1 MSNTAY
7 AFRRSPE
14 FVCPPE
20 RCKGHAGWR
29 DALPEDN
36 DGRVLRE
43 ASGAG
48 AAWAVVLAG
57 LLGAG
62 AVAGR
67 MQPEGHLSANK
78 VLAIATLWVMVT
90 AAAGTGAMGVA
101 SVFLRRK
108 RGRRF
113 RVEMLEATAAW
124 VLLPPLFLLA
134 GRDSAWAMALAAGAA
149 GVMAACLRGMIPVTP
164 VAEQAWQPA
173 GPQFAELPAPD
184 SGRGQAWAVA
194 ICVECAVLLAARR
207 QLLPATLLM
216 GVGAGLFVWKQLTSL
231 VRARGETMARPAA
244 RSVATAVLA
253 LLVVVPLLLVQLV
266 EMRPPRGLPRNDS
279 RRFRGSR
286 RTAIGASFC
295 MRCGTRR
302 RNCRRCRWNGI
313 RYGMGR
319 GNGW

>member
-1 MSNTAY
+1 M
-7 AFRRSPE
+7 
-14 FVCPPE
+14 
-20 RCKGHAGWR
+20 
-29 DALPEDN
+29 PEDN